1 MPRNRRRSNQTT
13 LIVHGKMVEVVS
25 VTGLAHIIG
34 KSRDTVL
41 RYERK
46 DVFPPAPILKG
57 SYRYYPVSLAR
68 KLVPLVEK
76 LPLHKKAEPELI
88 AEINK
93 LFNEERMKYAH

>member
-1 MPRNRRRSNQTT
+1 MPRNRRRSKQTT
-13 LIVHGKMVEVVS
+13 LIVRGKMVDVVS
-25 VTGLAHIIG
+25 VSGLAHIIG

-88 AEINK
+88 SEINK
-93 LFNEERMKYAH
+93 LFKEEREKYAY